1 MTIARLCNGAA
12 HGLYHGLAMTTWDQG
27 AAVPSTLTT
36 SQLCKAAG
44 VTRGQLRLYEREG
57 LIAPPRRTAAGYR
70 DYGGETQTLLNA
82 IRQLK
87 ELGFTLAEIA
97 ALLSERDNGE
107 IDPDVLQARAVDL
120 LHKIDARI
128 AGLRVVR
135 GFVAAVAGGDLS
147 ALDDPDCSFLVS
159 FMASGQVRA
168 ARRA

>member
-1 MTIARLCNGAA
+1 MTIWN
-12 HGLYHGLAMTTWDQG
+12 QG
-27 AAVPSTLTT
+27 GPTPSKLT
-36 SQLCKAAG
+36 SGQLCKAAG

-57 LIAPPRRTAAGYR
+57 LIAPPRRTEAGYR
-70 DYGGETQTLLNA
+70 DYRPETQTLLNA

-107 IDPDVLQARAVDL
+107 IDPDVLQTRAAEL

-128 AGLRVVR
+128 ARLRVVR
-135 GFVAAVAGGDLS
+135 GFVATVAGGDLS
-147 ALDDPDCSFLVS
+147 ALDDPDCSFLVN
-159 FMASGQVRA
+159 FMASGQMRA